1 MFKNTKQKVIA
12 GVAGLAVVAALGA
25 GFAYANGAFTPATTP
40 EAPATVAKANV
51 QRNMKQLTAANVTK
65 AAANLTFAGTDV
77 SATNPVS
84 VSIADGHVMVTETSS
99 DTAANNVWY
108 APRRAAALAARL
120 AETKVTDSADENK
133 DTDIKDVTYVVTD
146 TEGNVK
152 IAVTEEPTADAV
164 ATAGKQTP
172 LDETNPDEVKSTVTV
187 EVTEDEAKHMDE
199 VQPTADTKTDAE
211 KTSDTKADSE
221 KTSDA
226 TSDKKEDTN
235 ATSTDTPTE
244 APKTDKVLNESTG
257 FTMSEDTHDGLAD
270 DEKANVATSGG
281 KEVTDPTGTAITP
294 AAPAPKQEAATEA
307 EAPAPEKAETVA
319 QNAPEPSYSAPAA
332 PSNSSSYTAP
342 AAPSNS
348 SSYTAPS
355 QPAQREKHYVVDV
368 YAWDEQVQ
376 TGSHYLTSDGHIFY
390 DDNSLNA
397 YMKQQIK
404 AGHTRISYSVEP
416 DYTTVHH
423 PEQGH
428 WE

>member
-1 MFKNTKQKVIA
+1 MLKNTKQRVIA
-12 GVAGLAVVAALGA
+12 GVAGLAVVAALGT
-25 GFAYANGAFTPATTP
+25 GFAYANGAFTPTATP
-40 EAPATVAKANV
+40 EAPAAVAKANV

-77 SATNPVS
+77 SVTNPVS

-120 AETKVTDSADENK
+120 AETKVADSADENK
-133 DTDIKDVTYVVTD
+133 DTNIKDVTYVVTD

-172 LDETNPDEVKSTVTV
+172 LDETNPDEVKSTVVV

-199 VQPTADTKTDAE
+199 VQPTADTKTEAA
-211 KTSDTKADSE
+211 TSDTKADSE

-226 TSDKKEDTN
+226 TSDKKED
-235 ATSTDTPTE
+235 ADTTADTTPAE

-257 FTMSEDTHDGLAD
+257 FTMSEDTHDGLAE

-281 KEVTDPTGTAITP
+281 KEVTDPAGTAITP
-294 AAPAPKQEAATEA
+294 AAPAPKQEDATEA

-332 PSNSSSYTAP
+332 PSS
-342 AAPSNS
+342 S

-355 QPAQREKHYVVDV
+355 QPAQREKQRVWVVDKP
-368 YAWDEQVQ
+368 AWDETVE
-376 TGSHYLTSDGHIFY
+376 TGEHIRISDGTIFY
-390 DDNSLNA
+390 NAADASA

-404 AGHTRISYSVEP
+404 AGITRISYSVEP

-423 PEQGH
+423 PEEGH
-428 WE
+428 WEWQ

>member
-1 MFKNTKQKVIA
+1 MFKNTKKKVIA
-12 GVAGLAVVAALGA
+12 GGATLAVVAALGA
-25 GFAYANGAFTPATTP
+25 GFVYANGTFTPAATP
-40 EAPATVAKANV
+40 EAPAAVAKANV

-77 SATNPVS
+77 SVTNPVS

-133 DTDIKDVTYVVTD
+133 ETDIKDVTYVVTD

-172 LDETNPDEVKSTVTV
+172 LDETNPDEVKSTVVV

-199 VQPTADTKTDAE
+199 VQPTADTKTEAA
-211 KTSDTKADSE
+211 TSDTKADSE

-226 TSDKKEDTN
+226 TSDKKED
-235 ATSTDTPTE
+235 ADTTADTTPAE

-257 FTMSEDTHDGLAD
+257 FTMSEDTHDGLAE

-281 KEVTDPTGTAITP
+281 KEVTDPAGTAITP
-294 AAPAPKQEAATEA
+294 AAPAPKQEDATEA

-332 PSNSSSYTAP
+332 PSS
-342 AAPSNS
+342 S

-355 QPAQREKHYVVDV
+355 QPAQREKQKVWVVDRP
-368 YAWDEQVQ
+368 AWDEQVVS
-376 TGSHYLTSDGHIFY
+376 GGYIRISDGTIFY
-390 DDNSLNA
+390 NTADAVA

-404 AGHTRISYSVEP
+404 AGNTRISYSAE
-416 DYTTVHH
+416 DEYTTVHH
-423 PEQGH
+423 PEEGH
-428 WE
+428 WEWQ

>member
-12 GVAGLAVVAALGA
+12 GGATLAVVAALGA
-25 GFAYANGAFTPATTP
+25 GFAYANGAFTPAATP
-40 EAPATVAKANV
+40 EVPATVAKANV

-77 SATNPVS
+77 SATNSVS
-84 VSIADGHVMVTETSS
+84 VSIADGHVMVTEISS
-99 DTAANNVWY
+99 DIAANNVWY

-152 IAVTEEPTADAV
+152 IAVTEDTDAKAV

-199 VQPTADTKTDAE
+199 VQPTADTKTE
-211 KTSDTKADSE
+211 TGTSDTKSDAE

-226 TSDKKEDTN
+226 TSDKKEDAN
-235 ATSTDTPTE
+235 ATSTDTPAE

-257 FTMSEDTHDGLAD
+257 FTMSEDTHDGLAE

-281 KEVTDPTGTAITP
+281 KEVTDPAGTAITP
-294 AAPAPKQEAATEA
+294 AAPAPKQEAATVA
-307 EAPAPEKAETVA
+307 EAPAPEKAESQT
-319 QNAPEPSYSAPAA
+319 QTSAPAASNNSYSSGSSSNSSAPAA
-332 PSNSSSYTAP
+332 PAP
-342 AAPSNS
+342 QR
-348 SSYTAPS
+348 
-355 QPAQREKHYVVDV
+355 QPQWVIDE
-368 YAWDEQVQ
+368 YAWDEQVPN
-376 TGSHYLTSDGHIFY
+376 GYHYLFADGHIEY
-390 DDNSLNA
+390 TSEGATA
-397 YMKQQIK
+397 YVKAQHK
-404 AGHTRISYSVEP
+404 AGVRTGLNYQIID
-416 DYTTVHH
+416 DYKTIHH
-423 PEQGH
+423 PERGH

>member
-25 GFAYANGAFTPATTP
+25 GFAYANGAFTPTATP

-152 IAVTEEPTADAV
+152 IAVTEDTDAKAV
-164 ATAGKQTP
+164 ETAGKQTP
-172 LDETNPDEVKSTVTV
+172 LDETNPDEVKSTVVV

-199 VQPTADTKTDAE
+199 VQPTADTKTEAA
-211 KTSDTKADSE
+211 TSDTKADSE

-226 TSDKKEDTN
+226 TSDKKEDANT
-235 ATSTDTPTE
+235 TSTD

-257 FTMSEDTHDGLAD
+257 FTMSEDTHDGLSD

-281 KEVTDPTGTAITP
+281 KEVTDPAGTAITP

-319 QNAPEPSYSAPAA
+319 QNAPEPSYSAPA
-332 PSNSSSYTAP
+332 S
-342 AAPSNS
+342 PSNS

-355 QPAQREKHYVVDV
+355 QPAQREKQRVWVVDKP
-368 YAWDEQVQ
+368 AWDETIE
-376 TGSHYLTSDGHIFY
+376 TGEHIRISDGTIFY
-390 DDNSLNA
+390 NA
-397 YMKQQIK
+397 ADATAYVKQQIK
-404 AGHTRISYSVEP
+404 AGITRISYSVEP

-423 PEQGH
+423 PEEGH
-428 WE
+428 WEWQ

>member
-12 GVAGLAVVAALGA
+12 GGATLAVVAALGT
-25 GFAYANGAFTPATTP
+25 GFAYANGAFTPAATP
-40 EAPATVAKANV
+40 EVPATVAKANV

-133 DTDIKDVTYVVTD
+133 ETDIKDVTYVVTD

-211 KTSDTKADSE
+211 KTSDV
-221 KTSDA
+221 
-226 TSDKKEDTN
+226 TSDKKEDAN
-235 ATSTDTPTE
+235 ATSTDAPAE

-257 FTMSEDTHDGLAD
+257 FTMSEDTHDGLAE
-270 DEKANVATSGG
+270 DEKPNVATSGG
-281 KEVTDPTGTAITP
+281 KEVTDPAGTAITP

-332 PSNSSSYTAP
+332 PSNS
-342 AAPSNS
+342 N
-348 SSYTAPS
+348 SYTAPS
-355 QPAQREKHYVVDV
+355 QPAQREKQKVWVVDRP
-368 YAWDEQVQ
+368 AWDEQVPD
-376 TGSHYLTSDGHIFY
+376 GSYYQFTDGHIEY
-390 DDNSLNA
+390 TDAGMNA
-397 YMKQQIK
+397 YYKAQIK
-404 AGHTRISYSVEP
+404 AGVRKLSYSVVET
-416 DYTTVHH
+416 YKTIHH

>member
-1 MFKNTKQKVIA
+1 MFKNAKQKVIA

-25 GFAYANGAFTPATTP
+25 GFAYANGAFTPAATP

-120 AETKVTDSADENK
+120 AETKVIDSADENK

-211 KTSDTKADSE
+211 TSDTKADSE

-226 TSDKKEDTN
+226 TSDKKEDAN
-235 ATSTDTPTE
+235 ATSTDTPAE

-307 EAPAPEKAETVA
+307 EAPAPEKADTVA

-342 AAPSNS
+342 
-348 SSYTAPS
+348 S
-355 QPAQREKHYVVDV
+355 QPAQREKQRVWVVDKP
-368 YAWDEQVQ
+368 AWDETIE
-376 TGSHYLTSDGHIFY
+376 TGEHIRMSDGTIFY
-390 DDNSLNA
+390 NAADASA
-397 YMKQQIK
+397 YMKAKLKQGI
-404 AGHTRISYSVEP
+404 TNISYSVEP
-416 DYTTVHH
+416 EYTTIHH

>member
-1 MFKNTKQKVIA
+1 MFKNTKQRVIA
-12 GVAGLAVVAALGA
+12 GGATLAVVAALGT
-25 GFAYANGAFTPATTP
+25 GFAYANGAFAPASTP

-51 QRNMKQLTAANVTK
+51 QRQMKQLTAANVTK

-77 SATNPVS
+77 SVTNPVS

-120 AETKVTDSADENK
+120 AETKVTDSTDENK
-133 DTDIKDVTYVVTD
+133 EADIKDVTYVVTD

-172 LDETNPDEVKSTVTV
+172 LDETNPDEVKSTVVV

-199 VQPTADTKTDAE
+199 VQPTAGTKTETA
-211 KTSDTKADSE
+211 TSDTKSDSE
-221 KTSDA
+221 KTNDA
-226 TSDKKEDTN
+226 TSDKKEDAN
-235 ATSTDTPTE
+235 ATSTDTPAE

-257 FTMSEDTHDGLAD
+257 FTMSEDTHDGLAN

-281 KEVTDPTGTAITP
+281 KEVTDPAGTAITP

-342 AAPSNS
+342 
-348 SSYTAPS
+348 S

-376 TGSHYLTSDGHIFY
+376 TGEHIRMSDGTIFY
-390 DDNSLNA
+390 NAADASA
-397 YMKQQIK
+397 YMKAKLKQGI
-404 AGHTRISYSVEP
+404 TNISYSVEP
-416 DYTTVHH
+416 EYTTIHH

>member
-12 GVAGLAVVAALGA
+12 GGATLAVVAALGA

-40 EAPATVAKANV
+40 EVPATVAKANV

-133 DTDIKDVTYVVTD
+133 EADIKDVTYVVTD

-172 LDETNPDEVKSTVTV
+172 LDETNPDEVKSTVVV
-187 EVTEDEAKHMDE
+187 EVTENEAKHMDE
-199 VQPTADTKTDAE
+199 VQPTADTKTDTE
-211 KTSDTKADSE
+211 KTSDV
-221 KTSDA
+221 
-226 TSDKKEDTN
+226 TSDKKEDAN
-235 ATSTDTPTE
+235 ATSNDTPAE

-281 KEVTDPTGTAITP
+281 KEVTDPAGTAITP

-307 EAPAPEKAETVA
+307 EAPAPEKADTVA
-319 QNAPEPSYSAPAA
+319 QNAPEPSYSAPAS
-332 PSNSSSYTAP
+332 PSNS
-342 AAPSNS
+342 N
-348 SSYTAPS
+348 SYTAPS
-355 QPAQREKHYVVDV
+355 QPAQREKQKVWVVDV
-368 YAWDEQVQ
+368 YAWDEQVPN
-376 TGSHYLTSDGHIFY
+376 GYHYLFSDGHI
-390 DDNSLNA
+390 A
-397 YMKQQIK
+397 YTDEESVAYSKAQFK
-404 AGHTRISYSVEP
+404 AGVRNLSYSVVD
-416 DYTTVHH
+416 DYITVHH

>member
-12 GVAGLAVVAALGA
+12 GGATLAVVAALGA

-51 QRNMKQLTAANVTK
+51 QRSMKQLTAANVTK

-133 DTDIKDVTYVVTD
+133 ETDIKDVTYVVTD

-164 ATAGKQTP
+164 ATADKQTP
-172 LDETNPDEVKSTVTV
+172 LDETNPDEVKSTVVV

-199 VQPTADTKTDAE
+199 VQPTAGTKTEASSSDA
-211 KTSDTKADSE
+211 KTDSE

-226 TSDKKEDTN
+226 TSDKKEDAN
-235 ATSTDTPTE
+235 ATSTDTPAE

-257 FTMSEDTHDGLAD
+257 FTMSEDTHDGLAE

-281 KEVTDPTGTAITP
+281 KEVTDPAGTAITP

-332 PSNSSSYTAP
+332 PSSNNSSSSYSAP
-342 AAPSNS
+342 A
-348 SSYTAPS
+348 
-355 QPAQREKHYVVDV
+355 QPTQREKQRVWVVDRP
-368 YAWDEQVQ
+368 AWDEQVPN
-376 TGSHYLTSDGHIFY
+376 GYHYVTSDGHVFY
-390 DDNSLNA
+390 DADSLDA
-397 YMKQQIK
+397 YAKQQIR
-404 AGHTRISYSVEP
+404 AGITKLSYSVVD
-416 DYTTVHH
+416 DYTTIHH
-423 PEQGH
+423 PEEGH
-428 WE
+428 WEWQ

>member
-1 MFKNTKQKVIA
+1 MLKTTKQKVIV
-12 GVAGLAVVAALGA
+12 GVAGLAVVATLGA
-25 GFAYANGAFTPATTP
+25 GFAYANGAFTPAATP

-146 TEGNVK
+146 TDGNVK
-152 IAVTEEPTADAV
+152 IAVTEKPSADAV

-199 VQPTADTKTDAE
+199 VQPTADTKTE
-211 KTSDTKADSE
+211 TETSDTKADSE

-226 TSDKKEDTN
+226 TSDKKEDA
-235 ATSTDTPTE
+235 ATAETPAE

-281 KEVTDPTGTAITP
+281 KEVTDPAGTAITP
-294 AAPAPKQEAATEA
+294 AAPAPKQETATEA

-342 AAPSNS
+342 
-348 SSYTAPS
+348 S
-355 QPAQREKHYVVDV
+355 QPAQREKQKVWVVDRQ
-368 YAWDEQVQ
+368 AWDEQVN
-376 TGSHYLTSDGHIFY
+376 TGSHYHTSDGHDFY
-390 DDNSLNA
+390 DDDSLSA
-397 YMKQQIK
+397 YMKQQLK
-404 AGHTRISYSVEP
+404 AGNTRISYSVVP
-416 DYTTVHH
+416 DYTTIHH
-423 PEQGH
+423 PEKGH
-428 WE
+428 WEWQ

>member
-1 MFKNTKQKVIA
+1 MFKNTKQRVIA
-12 GVAGLAVVAALGA
+12 GVAGLAVVAALGT
-25 GFAYANGAFTPATTP
+25 GFAYANGAFAPASTP

-133 DTDIKDVTYVVTD
+133 EADIKDVTYVVTD

-199 VQPTADTKTDAE
+199 VQPTADTKTDAS
-211 KTSDTKADSE
+211 TSDTKTDSE
-221 KTSDA
+221 KTTDA
-226 TSDKKEDTN
+226 TSDKKEDAN
-235 ATSTDTPTE
+235 ATSTDTPAE

-281 KEVTDPTGTAITP
+281 KEVTDPAGTAITP

-342 AAPSNS
+342 
-348 SSYTAPS
+348 S
-355 QPAQREKHYVVDV
+355 QPAQREKQRVWVVDQP
-368 YAWDEQVQ
+368 AWDEQVLS
-376 TGSHYLTSDGHIFY
+376 GGHFITSDGHAFY
-390 DDNSLNA
+390 DNDSMTD
-397 YMKQQIK
+397 YVTQQIK
-404 AGHTRISYSVEP
+404 AGNTRISYSVVD
-416 DYTTVHH
+416 DYTTIHH

-428 WE
+428 WEWQ

>member
-12 GVAGLAVVAALGA
+12 GGATLAVVAALGA
-25 GFAYANGAFTPATTP
+25 GFAYANGAFAPKATP
-40 EAPATVAKANV
+40 EAPTAVAKANV

-133 DTDIKDVTYVVTD
+133 ETDIKDVTYVVAD

-152 IAVTEEPTADAV
+152 IAVTEEPTAEAV

-172 LDETNPDEVKSTVTV
+172 LDETNPDEVKSTVIV

-199 VQPTADTKTDAE
+199 AQPTADTKTETETSDTKADAE
-211 KTSDTKADSE
+211 KTSDT
-221 KTSDA
+221 
-226 TSDKKEDTN
+226 TSDKKEDA
-235 ATSTDTPTE
+235 ATAETPAE

-281 KEVTDPTGTAITP
+281 KEVTDPAGTAITP

-332 PSNSSSYTAP
+332 PSSSS
-342 AAPSNS
+342 N
-348 SSYTAPS
+348 YTAPS
-355 QPAQREKHYVVDV
+355 QPAQREKQRVWVVDKP
-368 YAWDEQVQ
+368 AWDEEVPN
-376 TGSHYLTSDGHIFY
+376 GYHYHFFY
-390 DDNSLNA
+390 DGYDA
-397 YMKQQIK
+397 YTDADLKAHSMELIK
-404 AGHTRISYSVEP
+404 AGVRKTGYTVID

-428 WE
+428 WEWQ

>member
-1 MFKNTKQKVIA
+1 MLKNTKQRVIA
-12 GVAGLAVVAALGA
+12 GGATLAVVAALGT
-25 GFAYANGAFTPATTP
+25 GFAYANGAFTPAATP

-133 DTDIKDVTYVVTD
+133 EADIKDVTYVVTD

-172 LDETNPDEVKSTVTV
+172 LDETNPDEVKSTVVV

-199 VQPTADTKTDAE
+199 VQPTADTKTE
-211 KTSDTKADSE
+211 TGTSDTKADSE

-226 TSDKKEDTN
+226 TSDKKED
-235 ATSTDTPTE
+235 ADTTAEAPAE

-281 KEVTDPTGTAITP
+281 KEVTDPAGTAITP

-319 QNAPEPSYSAPAA
+319 QNAPEPSYSAPAS
-332 PSNSSSYTAP
+332 PSNS
-342 AAPSNS
+342 N
-348 SSYTAPS
+348 SYTAPS
-355 QPAQREKHYVVDV
+355 QPAQREKQKVWVVDRP
-368 YAWDEQVQ
+368 AWDEQVV
-376 TGSHYLTSDGHIFY
+376 SDSYIRMSDGTIFHSTA
-390 DDNSLNA
+390 DAIA
-397 YMKQQIK
+397 YMKAKFKQGVK
-404 AGHTRISYSVEP
+404 NLSYSAE
-416 DYTTVHH
+416 DEYTTVHH
-423 PEQGH
+423 PEEGH
-428 WE
+428 WEWQ

>member
-1 MFKNTKQKVIA
+1 MLKNTKQRVIA
-12 GVAGLAVVAALGA
+12 GGATLAVVAALGA
-25 GFAYANGAFTPATTP
+25 GFAYANGAFTPAATP

-120 AETKVTDSADENK
+120 AETKVIDSADENK

-172 LDETNPDEVKSTVTV
+172 LDETNPDEVKSTITV

-199 VQPTADTKTDAE
+199 VQPTADTKTETA
-211 KTSDTKADSE
+211 TSDTKADSE
-221 KTSDA
+221 KTSDT
-226 TSDKKEDTN
+226 TSDKKED
-235 ATSTDTPTE
+235 ATSTDTPAE

-257 FTMSEDTHDGLAD
+257 FTMSEDTHDGLAE

-281 KEVTDPTGTAITP
+281 KEVTDPAGTAITP

-307 EAPAPEKAETVA
+307 TAPAPEKAEAVA

-332 PSNSSSYTAP
+332 PSNSNSYA
-342 AAPSNS
+342 
-348 SSYTAPS
+348 APS
-355 QPAQREKHYVVDV
+355 QPAQREKQRVWVVDRP
-368 YAWDEQVQ
+368 AWDEQVPN
-376 TGSHYLTSDGHIFY
+376 GYHYVTSDGHVFY
-390 DDNSLNA
+390 DADSLNA
-397 YMKQQIK
+397 YAKQQIK
-404 AGHTRISYSVEP
+404 AGNTKLSYSVID
-416 DYTTVHH
+416 DYITVHH
-423 PEQGH
+423 PEEGH

>member
-12 GVAGLAVVAALGA
+12 GVAGLAVVAALGT
-25 GFAYANGAFTPATTP
+25 GFAYAHGVFTPASTP

-77 SATNPVS
+77 SVTNPVS

-199 VQPTADTKTDAE
+199 AQPTADTKTEAE
-211 KTSDTKADSE
+211 TSDTKADSE

-226 TSDKKEDTN
+226 TSDKKEDANTT
-235 ATSTDTPTE
+235 ATDAPAE

-319 QNAPEPSYSAPAA
+319 QNAPEPSYPAPAA
-332 PSNSSSYTAP
+332 PSSSSNYT
-342 AAPSNS
+342 
-348 SSYTAPS
+348 TPS
-355 QPAQREKHYVVDV
+355 QPAQREKQRVWVVDRE
-368 YAWDEQVQ
+368 AWDEQVPN
-376 TGSHYLTSDGHIFY
+376 GYHYLMSDGTVFY
-390 DDNSLNA
+390 NSSDAIA
-397 YMKQQIK
+397 YAKQQIK
-404 AGHTRISYSVEP
+404 AGNTHLSYSVVD

-423 PEQGH
+423 PEEGH
-428 WE
+428 WEWQ

>member
-1 MFKNTKQKVIA
+1 MLKTTKQKVIA
-12 GVAGLAVVAALGA
+12 GVAGLAVVAALGT
-25 GFAYANGAFTPATTP
+25 GFAYANGVFTPASTP
-40 EAPATVAKANV
+40 EAPAAVAKANV

-84 VSIADGHVMVTETSS
+84 VSIADGHVMVTETSA

-133 DTDIKDVTYVVTD
+133 EADIKDVTYVVTD

-152 IAVTEEPTADAV
+152 IAVTEEPTAEAV

-172 LDETNPDEVKSTVTV
+172 LDETNPDEVKSTVVV

-199 VQPTADTKTDAE
+199 VQPTADTKTETA
-211 KTSDTKADSE
+211 TSDTKADSE
-221 KTSDA
+221 KTNDA
-226 TSDKKEDTN
+226 TSDKKEDAN
-235 ATSTDTPTE
+235 ATSTDAPAE

-281 KEVTDPTGTAITP
+281 KEVTDPAGTTITP

-307 EAPAPEKAETVA
+307 EAPAPEKADTVA

-332 PSNSSSYTAP
+332 PSNSSSYT
-342 AAPSNS
+342 
-348 SSYTAPS
+348 TPS
-355 QPAQREKHYVVDV
+355 QPAQREKQRVWVVDKP
-368 YAWDEQVQ
+368 AWDETIE
-376 TGSHYLTSDGHIFY
+376 TGEHIRISDGTIFY
-390 DDNSLNA
+390 NA
-397 YMKQQIK
+397 ADATAYVKQQIK
-404 AGHTRISYSVEP
+404 AGITRISYSVEP

-423 PEQGH
+423 PEEGH
-428 WE
+428 WEWQ

>member
-1 MFKNTKQKVIA
+1 MFKNAKQKVIA
-12 GVAGLAVVAALGA
+12 GVAGLAVVAALGT
-25 GFAYANGAFTPATTP
+25 GFAYANGAFAPAYAP

-77 SATNPVS
+77 SVTNPVS

-172 LDETNPDEVKSTVTV
+172 LDETNPDEVESTITV

-199 VQPTADTKTDAE
+199 VQPTADTKTETA
-211 KTSDTKADSE
+211 TSDTKADSE
-221 KTSDA
+221 KTSDT
-226 TSDKKEDTN
+226 TSDKKED
-235 ATSTDTPTE
+235 ATSTDTPAE

-319 QNAPEPSYSAPAA
+319 QNAPEPSYSTPAA
-332 PSNSSSYTAP
+332 PSNSNSYAT
-342 AAPSNS
+342 
-348 SSYTAPS
+348 PS

-368 YAWDEQVQ
+368 YAWDETVQ
-376 TGSHYLTSDGHIFY
+376 TGEHIRMSDGTIFY
-390 DDNSLNA
+390 NKADAIA
-397 YMKQQIK
+397 YAKAKIKQ
-404 AGHTRISYSVEP
+404 GVTNLSYSVEP
-416 DYTTVHH
+416 EYTTIHH
-423 PEQGH
+423 PEEGH

>member
-1 MFKNTKQKVIA
+1 MFKNAKQKVIA
-12 GVAGLAVVAALGA
+12 GVAGLAVVAALGT
-25 GFAYANGAFTPATTP
+25 GFAYANGAFTPAYAP

-77 SATNPVS
+77 SVTNPVS

-172 LDETNPDEVKSTVTV
+172 LDETNPDEVESTITV

-199 VQPTADTKTDAE
+199 VQPTADTKTETA
-211 KTSDTKADSE
+211 TSDTKADSE
-221 KTSDA
+221 KTSDT
-226 TSDKKEDTN
+226 TSDKKED
-235 ATSTDTPTE
+235 ATSTDTPAE

-332 PSNSSSYTAP
+332 PSSNNSSSSYSAP
-342 AAPSNS
+342 A
-348 SSYTAPS
+348 
-355 QPAQREKHYVVDV
+355 QPTQREKQRVWVVDKP
-368 YAWDEQVQ
+368 AWDETIE
-376 TGSHYLTSDGHIFY
+376 TGEHIRISDGTIFY
-390 DDNSLNA
+390 NA
-397 YMKQQIK
+397 ADATAYVKQQIK
-404 AGHTRISYSVEP
+404 AGITRISYSVEP

-423 PEQGH
+423 PEEGH
-428 WE
+428 WEWQ

>member
-1 MFKNTKQKVIA
+1 MFKNTKQRVIA

-25 GFAYANGAFTPATTP
+25 GFAYANGAFTPAATP

-77 SATNPVS
+77 SVSNPVS

-120 AETKVTDSADENK
+120 AETKVTDSANENK
-133 DTDIKDVTYVVTD
+133 EADIKDVTYVVTD

-199 VQPTADTKTDAE
+199 VQPTADTKTDAP
-211 KTSDTKADSE
+211 TSDTKTDSE
-221 KTSDA
+221 KTTDA
-226 TSDKKEDTN
+226 TSDKKEDAN
-235 ATSTDTPTE
+235 ATSTDTPAE

-281 KEVTDPTGTAITP
+281 KEVTDPAGTAITP

-307 EAPAPEKAETVA
+307 EAPAPEKSETVA

-342 AAPSNS
+342 
-348 SSYTAPS
+348 S
-355 QPAQREKHYVVDV
+355 QPAQPTERKKHYVVDV
-368 YAWDEQVQ
+368 YAWDEQVPN
-376 TGSHYLTSDGHIFY
+376 GYHFVTSDGHIFY
-390 DDNSLNA
+390 DKDSMTA
-397 YMKQQIK
+397 YVKQQIK
-404 AGHTRISYSVEP
+404 AGNTKLSYTVVD
-416 DYTTVHH
+416 DYITVHH
-423 PEQGH
+423 PEEGH

>member
-1 MFKNTKQKVIA
+1 MFKNTKQKVIV
-12 GVAGLAVVAALGA
+12 GVAGLAVVAALGT
-25 GFAYANGAFTPATTP
+25 GFAYANGAFAPTATP
-40 EAPATVAKANV
+40 EVPATVAKANV

-77 SATNPVS
+77 SVTNPVS

-133 DTDIKDVTYVVTD
+133 EADIKDVTYVVAD

-164 ATAGKQTP
+164 ATADKQTP
-172 LDETNPDEVKSTVTV
+172 LDETNPDEVKSTVVV

-199 VQPTADTKTDAE
+199 VQPTAGTKTEAA
-211 KTSDTKADSE
+211 TSDTKADSE

-226 TSDKKEDTN
+226 TSDKKEDA
-235 ATSTDTPTE
+235 ATAETPAE

-281 KEVTDPTGTAITP
+281 KEVTDPAGTAITP

-332 PSNSSSYTAP
+332 PSNSSSYSAP
-342 AAPSNS
+342 A
-348 SSYTAPS
+348 
-355 QPAQREKHYVVDV
+355 QPAQREKQRVWVVDKP
-368 YAWDEQVQ
+368 AWDETIE
-376 TGSHYLTSDGHIFY
+376 TGSHYRMSDGTIFY
-390 DDNSLNA
+390 NASDVTA
-397 YMKQQIK
+397 YMKSKLKQGITK
-404 AGHTRISYSVEP
+404 ISYSVEP
-416 DYTTVHH
+416 EYTTVHH
-423 PEQGH
+423 PEEGH
-428 WE
+428 WEWQ

>member
-25 GFAYANGAFTPATTP
+25 GFAYANGAFTPAATP
-40 EAPATVAKANV
+40 ETPATVAKANV

-77 SATNPVS
+77 SVSNPVS

-172 LDETNPDEVKSTVTV
+172 LDETNPDEVKSTVVV

-199 VQPTADTKTDAE
+199 VQPTADTKTE
-211 KTSDTKADSE
+211 TGTSDAKTDSE
-221 KTSDA
+221 KTYDA
-226 TSDKKEDTN
+226 TSDKKEDAN
-235 ATSTDTPTE
+235 ATSTDTPAE

-281 KEVTDPTGTAITP
+281 KEVTDPAGTAITP

-342 AAPSNS
+342 
-348 SSYTAPS
+348 S
-355 QPAQREKHYVVDV
+355 QPAQREKQRVWVVDRP
-368 YAWDEQVQ
+368 AWDEQVV
-376 TGSHYLTSDGHIFY
+376 SDSYIRMSDGTIFHSTA
-390 DDNSLNA
+390 DAIA
-397 YMKQQIK
+397 YMKAKFKQ
-404 AGHTRISYSVEP
+404 GVTNLSYSAE
-416 DYTTVHH
+416 DEYTTIHH
-423 PEQGH
+423 PEEGH
-428 WE
+428 WEWR

>member
-1 MFKNTKQKVIA
+1 MLKNTKQRVIA

-25 GFAYANGAFTPATTP
+25 GFAYANGAFTPAYAP

-77 SATNPVS
+77 SVTNPVS

-172 LDETNPDEVKSTVTV
+172 LDETNPDEVESTITV

-199 VQPTADTKTDAE
+199 VQPTADTKTETA
-211 KTSDTKADSE
+211 TSDTKADSE
-221 KTSDA
+221 KTSDT
-226 TSDKKEDTN
+226 TSDKKED
-235 ATSTDTPTE
+235 ATSTDAPAE

-281 KEVTDPTGTAITP
+281 KEVTDPAGTAITP

-332 PSNSSSYTAP
+332 PSNSNSYAT
-342 AAPSNS
+342 
-348 SSYTAPS
+348 PS
-355 QPAQREKHYVVDV
+355 QPAQREKQRVWVVDKP
-368 YAWDEQVQ
+368 AWDEQVPN
-376 TGSHYLTSDGHIFY
+376 GYHYVTSDGHVFY
-390 DDNSLNA
+390 DADSLSA
-397 YMKQQIK
+397 YAKQQIR
-404 AGHTRISYSVEP
+404 AGITKLSYSVVD
-416 DYTTVHH
+416 DYTTIHH
-423 PEQGH
+423 PEEGH
-428 WE
+428 WEWQ

>member
-1 MFKNTKQKVIA
+1 MLKTTKQKVIA
-12 GVAGLAVVAALGA
+12 GVAGLAVVAALGT
-25 GFAYANGAFTPATTP
+25 GFAYANGVFTPASTP
-40 EAPATVAKANV
+40 EAPAAVAKANV

-84 VSIADGHVMVTETSS
+84 VSIADGHVMVTETSA

-133 DTDIKDVTYVVTD
+133 EADIKDVTYVVTD

-152 IAVTEEPTADAV
+152 IAVTEEPTAEAV

-172 LDETNPDEVKSTVTV
+172 LDETNPDEVKSTVVV

-199 VQPTADTKTDAE
+199 VQPTADTKTEAE
-211 KTSDTKADSE
+211 TSDTKADSE
-221 KTSDA
+221 KTNDA
-226 TSDKKEDTN
+226 TSDKKED
-235 ATSTDTPTE
+235 ATSTDTPAE

-281 KEVTDPTGTAITP
+281 KEVTDPAGTAITP
-294 AAPAPKQEAATEA
+294 AAPAPKQEATTEA

-332 PSNSSSYTAP
+332 PSNSSSYAT
-342 AAPSNS
+342 
-348 SSYTAPS
+348 PS

-376 TGSHYLTSDGHIFY
+376 TGEHIRMSDGTIFY
-390 DDNSLNA
+390 NAADASA
-397 YMKQQIK
+397 YMKAKLKQGI
-404 AGHTRISYSVEP
+404 TNISYSVEP
-416 DYTTVHH
+416 EYTTIHH

>member
-1 MFKNTKQKVIA
+1 MLKTTKQKVIA
-12 GVAGLAVVAALGA
+12 GVAGLAVVAALGT
-25 GFAYANGAFTPATTP
+25 GFAYANGVFTPASTP
-40 EAPATVAKANV
+40 EAPAAVAKANV

-120 AETKVTDSADENK
+120 AETRVTDSVDENK
-133 DTDIKDVTYVVTD
+133 EADIKDVTYVVTD

-199 VQPTADTKTDAE
+199 VQPTADTKTEAE
-211 KTSDTKADSE
+211 TSDTKADSE

-226 TSDKKEDTN
+226 TSDKKADAN
-235 ATSTDTPTE
+235 ATSTPAE

-281 KEVTDPTGTAITP
+281 KEVTDPAGTAITP

-342 AAPSNS
+342 
-348 SSYTAPS
+348 S
-355 QPAQREKHYVVDV
+355 QPAQREKQRVWVVDKP
-368 YAWDEQVQ
+368 AWDEEVPN
-376 TGSHYLTSDGHIFY
+376 GYHYLMSDGTVFY
-390 DDNSLNA
+390 NA
-397 YMKQQIK
+397 ADVTAYAKQQIK
-404 AGHTRISYSVEP
+404 AGNTHLSYSVVD

-423 PEQGH
+423 PEEGH
-428 WE
+428 WEWQ

>member
-12 GVAGLAVVAALGA
+12 GGATLAVVAALGA

-40 EAPATVAKANV
+40 EVPATVAKANV

-133 DTDIKDVTYVVTD
+133 EADIKDVTYVVTD

-199 VQPTADTKTDAE
+199 VQPTADTKTE
-211 KTSDTKADSE
+211 TGTSDAKTDSE

-226 TSDKKEDTN
+226 TSDKKEDAN
-235 ATSTDTPTE
+235 ATSTDTPAE

-281 KEVTDPTGTAITP
+281 KEVTDPAGTAITP

-332 PSNSSSYTAP
+332 PSSNNSSSYYSAP
-342 AAPSNS
+342 A
-348 SSYTAPS
+348 
-355 QPAQREKHYVVDV
+355 QPTQREKQRVWVVDHP
-368 YAWDEQVQ
+368 AWDETVE
-376 TGSHYLTSDGHIFY
+376 TGDHIRMSDGTIFY
-390 DDNSLNA
+390 NTADAIA
-397 YMKQQIK
+397 YAKQQIK
-404 AGHTRISYSVEP
+404 AGNTHLSYSVEP
-416 DYTTVHH
+416 DYTTIHH
-423 PEQGH
+423 PEEGH
-428 WE
+428 WEWQ

>member
-1 MFKNTKQKVIA
+1 MFKNTKQRVIA
-12 GVAGLAVVAALGA
+12 GGATLAVVAALGA
-25 GFAYANGAFTPATTP
+25 GFAYANGAFTPAPTP
-40 EAPATVAKANV
+40 EAPAAVAKANV

-77 SATNPVS
+77 SVTNPVS
-84 VSIADGHVMVTETSS
+84 VSIADGHVMVTETST

-152 IAVTEEPTADAV
+152 IAVSEEPTAEAV

-199 VQPTADTKTDAE
+199 VQPTADTKTE
-211 KTSDTKADSE
+211 TGTSDTKSDSE

-226 TSDKKEDTN
+226 TSDKKEDAN
-235 ATSTDTPTE
+235 ATSTDAPAE

-257 FTMSEDTHDGLAD
+257 FIMSEDTHDGLAE

-281 KEVTDPTGTAITP
+281 KEVTDPAGTAITP

-307 EAPAPEKAETVA
+307 TAPAPEKAEAVA
-319 QNAPEPSYSAPAA
+319 QNAPEPNYSAPAA
-332 PSNSSSYTAP
+332 PSNS
-342 AAPSNS
+342 N
-348 SSYTAPS
+348 SYTAPS
-355 QPAQREKHYVVDV
+355 QPAQREKQRVWVVDRP
-368 YAWDEQVQ
+368 AWDEQVPN
-376 TGSHYLTSDGHIFY
+376 GYHYVTSDGHVFY
-390 DDNSLNA
+390 DADSLNA
-397 YMKQQIK
+397 YAKQQIK
-404 AGHTRISYSVEP
+404 AGNTKLSYSVID
-416 DYTTVHH
+416 DYITVHH
-423 PEQGH
+423 PEEGH

>member
-1 MFKNTKQKVIA
+1 MFKNTKQRVIA
-12 GVAGLAVVAALGA
+12 GVAGLAVVAALGT
-25 GFAYANGAFTPATTP
+25 GFAYANGAFAPASTP
-40 EAPATVAKANV
+40 EVPAAVAKANV

-77 SATNPVS
+77 SVTNPVS

-172 LDETNPDEVKSTVTV
+172 LDETNPDEVKSTVVV
-187 EVTEDEAKHMDE
+187 EVTEDEAEHMDE
-199 VQPTADTKTDAE
+199 VQPTADTKTDTE
-211 KTSDTKADSE
+211 KTSDV
-221 KTSDA
+221 
-226 TSDKKEDTN
+226 TSDKKEDAN

-281 KEVTDPTGTAITP
+281 KEVTDPAGTAITP

-332 PSNSSSYTAP
+332 PSNSSSYATPSQP
-342 AAPSNS
+342 A
-348 SSYTAPS
+348 

-376 TGSHYLTSDGHIFY
+376 TGSHYLTSDGRVFY
-390 DDNSLNA
+390 DDDSLEDYA
-397 YMKQQIK
+397 MQQIE
-404 AGHTRISYSVEP
+404 AGNTKFSYSVVP
-416 DYTTVHH
+416 DYTTIHH

>member
-1 MFKNTKQKVIA
+1 MFKNTKQRVIA

-25 GFAYANGAFTPATTP
+25 GFAYANGAFTPTATP

-65 AAANLTFAGTDV
+65 AAANLTFADTDV
-77 SATNPVS
+77 SVTNPVS

-120 AETKVTDSADENK
+120 AETKVADSADENK

-172 LDETNPDEVKSTVTV
+172 LDETNPDEVKSTVVV

-199 VQPTADTKTDAE
+199 VQPTADTKTDTE
-211 KTSDTKADSE
+211 KTSDV
-221 KTSDA
+221 
-226 TSDKKEDTN
+226 TSDKKEDAN
-235 ATSTDTPTE
+235 ATSNDAPAE

-257 FTMSEDTHDGLAD
+257 FTMSEDTHDGLAE

-281 KEVTDPTGTAITP
+281 KEVTDPAGTAITP

-342 AAPSNS
+342 
-348 SSYTAPS
+348 S

-376 TGSHYLTSDGHIFY
+376 TGSHYLTSDGRVFY
-390 DDNSLNA
+390 DDDSLENYA
-397 YMKQQIK
+397 MQQIE
-404 AGHTRISYSVEP
+404 AGNTKFSYSVVP
-416 DYTTVHH
+416 DYTTIHH

>member
-1 MFKNTKQKVIA
+1 MFKNTKQKIIA
-12 GVAGLAVVAALGA
+12 GVAGLAVVAALGT
-25 GFAYANGAFTPATTP
+25 GFAYANGAFTPAATP

-77 SATNPVS
+77 SVSNPVS

-133 DTDIKDVTYVVTD
+133 EADIKDVTYVVTD

-172 LDETNPDEVKSTVTV
+172 LDETNPDEVKSTVVV

-199 VQPTADTKTDAE
+199 VQPTADTKTEASSSDA
-211 KTSDTKADSE
+211 KTDSE

-226 TSDKKEDTN
+226 TSDKKEDAN

-257 FTMSEDTHDGLAD
+257 FTMSEDTHDGLAE

-281 KEVTDPTGTAITP
+281 KEVTDPAGTAITP

-307 EAPAPEKAETVA
+307 EAPAPEKADAVA

-332 PSNSSSYTAP
+332 PSSNNSSSSYSAP
-342 AAPSNS
+342 A
-348 SSYTAPS
+348 
-355 QPAQREKHYVVDV
+355 QPTQREKHYVVDI
-368 YAWDEQVQ
+368 YAWDEQVPN
-376 TGSHYLTSDGHIFY
+376 GYHYVTSDGHTFY
-390 DDNSLNA
+390 DKDSLNA
-397 YMKQQIK
+397 YAMQQLQ
-404 AGHTRISYSVEP
+404 AGNTKLSYSVVD
-416 DYTTVHH
+416 DYITVHH

>member
-1 MFKNTKQKVIA
+1 MFKITKQKVIA
-12 GVAGLAVVAALGA
+12 GVVGLAVVAALGT
-25 GFAYANGAFTPATTP
+25 GFAYAHGVFTPTSNP
-40 EAPATVAKANV
+40 EAPAAVAKANV

-133 DTDIKDVTYVVTD
+133 EADIKDVTYVVTD

-211 KTSDTKADSE
+211 KTSDV
-221 KTSDA
+221 
-226 TSDKKEDTN
+226 TSDKKEDAN
-235 ATSTDTPTE
+235 ATSTDAPAE

-257 FTMSEDTHDGLAD
+257 FTMSEDTHDGLAE
-270 DEKANVATSGG
+270 DEKPNVATSGG
-281 KEVTDPTGTAITP
+281 KEVTDPAGTAITP

-342 AAPSNS
+342 
-348 SSYTAPS
+348 S
-355 QPAQREKHYVVDV
+355 QPAQREKQKVWVVDRP
-368 YAWDEQVQ
+368 AWDEQVN
-376 TGSHYLTSDGHIFY
+376 TGSHYHTSDGHDFY
-390 DDNSLNA
+390 DDDSLTV
-397 YMKQQIK
+397 YMKQQLK
-404 AGHTRISYSVEP
+404 AGNTHLSYSVVE
-416 DYTTVHH
+416 DYTTIHH
-423 PEQGH
+423 PEEGH
-428 WE
+428 WEWQ

>member
-1 MFKNTKQKVIA
+1 MFKNTKQRIIA

-25 GFAYANGAFTPATTP
+25 GFAYANGAFTPASTP

-51 QRNMKQLTAANVTK
+51 QRQMKQLTAANVTK

-77 SATNPVS
+77 SVSNPVS

-211 KTSDTKADSE
+211 KTSDV
-221 KTSDA
+221 
-226 TSDKKEDTN
+226 TSDKKEDAN
-235 ATSTDTPTE
+235 ATSTDAPAE

-257 FTMSEDTHDGLAD
+257 FTMSEDTHDGLAE
-270 DEKANVATSGG
+270 DEKPNVATSGG
-281 KEVTDPTGTAITP
+281 KEVTDPAGTAITP

-342 AAPSNS
+342 
-348 SSYTAPS
+348 S
-355 QPAQREKHYVVDV
+355 QPAQREKQKVWVVDRP
-368 YAWDEQVQ
+368 AWDEQVLS
-376 TGSHYLTSDGHIFY
+376 GGHFITSDGHTFY
-390 DDNSLNA
+390 DKDSMTA
-397 YMKQQIK
+397 YVKQQIK
-404 AGHTRISYSVEP
+404 AGNTRISYSVVD
-416 DYTTVHH
+416 DYTTIHH

>member
-1 MFKNTKQKVIA
+1 MLKNTKQRVIA

-25 GFAYANGAFTPATTP
+25 GFAYANGAFTPAYAP

-77 SATNPVS
+77 SVTNPVS
-84 VSIADGHVMVTETSS
+84 VSIADGHVMVTEASS

-172 LDETNPDEVKSTVTV
+172 LDETNPDEVKSTVVV

-199 VQPTADTKTDAE
+199 VQPTADTKTE
-211 KTSDTKADSE
+211 TGTSDAKTDSE
-221 KTSDA
+221 KTYDA
-226 TSDKKEDTN
+226 TSDKKEDAN
-235 ATSTDTPTE
+235 ATSTDTPAE

-281 KEVTDPTGTAITP
+281 KEVTDPAGTAITP

-332 PSNSSSYTAP
+332 PSNSNSYAT
-342 AAPSNS
+342 
-348 SSYTAPS
+348 PS
-355 QPAQREKHYVVDV
+355 QPAQREKQRVWVVDKP
-368 YAWDEQVQ
+368 AWDEQVV
-376 TGSHYLTSDGHIFY
+376 SDSYIRMSDGTIFHSTA
-390 DDNSLNA
+390 DAIA
-397 YMKQQIK
+397 YMKAKFKQ
-404 AGHTRISYSVEP
+404 GVTNLSYSAE
-416 DYTTVHH
+416 DEYTTIHH
-423 PEQGH
+423 PEEGH
-428 WE
+428 WEWR

>member
-1 MFKNTKQKVIA
+1 MFKITKQKVIA
-12 GVAGLAVVAALGA
+12 GVVGLAVVAALGT
-25 GFAYANGAFTPATTP
+25 GFAYAHGVFTPTSNP
-40 EAPATVAKANV
+40 EAPAAVAKANV

-133 DTDIKDVTYVVTD
+133 EADIKDVTYVVTD

-172 LDETNPDEVKSTVTV
+172 LDETNPDEVKSTVVV

-199 VQPTADTKTDAE
+199 VQPTADTKTE
-211 KTSDTKADSE
+211 TGTSDAKTDSE

-226 TSDKKEDTN
+226 TSDKKEDAN
-235 ATSTDTPTE
+235 ATSTDTPAE

-270 DEKANVATSGG
+270 DEKPNVATSGG
-281 KEVTDPTGTAITP
+281 KEVTDPAGTAITP

-342 AAPSNS
+342 
-348 SSYTAPS
+348 S
-355 QPAQREKHYVVDV
+355 QPAQREKQKVWVVDKP
-368 YAWDEQVQ
+368 AWDETVQ
-376 TGSHYLTSDGHIFY
+376 TGEHIRMSDGTIFY
-390 DDNSLNA
+390 NKADAIA
-397 YMKQQIK
+397 YAKQQIK
-404 AGHTRISYSVEP
+404 AGNTHLSYSVEP
-416 DYTTVHH
+416 DYTTIHH
-423 PEQGH
+423 PEEGH
-428 WE
+428 WEWQ

>member
-1 MFKNTKQKVIA
+1 MLKTTKQKVIA
-12 GVAGLAVVAALGA
+12 GVAGLAVVAALGT
-25 GFAYANGAFTPATTP
+25 GFAYANGVFTPASTP
-40 EAPATVAKANV
+40 EAPAAVAKANV

-133 DTDIKDVTYVVTD
+133 EADIKDVTYVVAD

-172 LDETNPDEVKSTVTV
+172 LDETNPDEVKSTVIV

-199 VQPTADTKTDAE
+199 VQPTADTKTETETSDTKADAE
-211 KTSDTKADSE
+211 KTSDT
-221 KTSDA
+221 
-226 TSDKKEDTN
+226 TSDKKEDA
-235 ATSTDTPTE
+235 ATAETPAE

-257 FTMSEDTHDGLAD
+257 FTMSEDTHDGLAE

-281 KEVTDPTGTAITP
+281 KEVTDPAGTAITP

-307 EAPAPEKAETVA
+307 EAPAPEKADTVA
-319 QNAPEPSYSAPAA
+319 QNAPEPSYSVPAA
-332 PSNSSSYTAP
+332 PSNS
-342 AAPSNS
+342 N
-348 SSYTAPS
+348 SYTAPS
-355 QPAQREKHYVVDV
+355 QPAQREKQRVWVVDRP
-368 YAWDEQVQ
+368 AWDEQVN
-376 TGSHYLTSDGHIFY
+376 TGSHYHTSDGHDFY
-390 DDNSLNA
+390 DDDSLTV
-397 YMKQQIK
+397 YMKQQLK
-404 AGHTRISYSVEP
+404 AGNTKISYSVVE
-416 DYTTVHH
+416 DFTTVHH
-423 PEQGH
+423 PEEGH
-428 WE
+428 WEWQ

>member
-1 MFKNTKQKVIA
+1 MFKNTKQRVIA
-12 GVAGLAVVAALGA
+12 GVAGLAVVAALGT
-25 GFAYANGAFTPATTP
+25 GYAYANGVFTPTATP

-51 QRNMKQLTAANVTK
+51 QRQMKQLTAANVTK

-77 SATNPVS
+77 SVTNPVS

-120 AETKVTDSADENK
+120 AETRVTDSVDENK
-133 DTDIKDVTYVVTD
+133 EADIKDVTYVVTD

-152 IAVTEEPTADAV
+152 IAVTEEPTAEAV

-172 LDETNPDEVKSTVTV
+172 LDETNPDEVKSTVVV

-211 KTSDTKADSE
+211 KTSDV
-221 KTSDA
+221 
-226 TSDKKEDTN
+226 TSDKKEDAN
-235 ATSTDTPTE
+235 ATSTDTPAE

-281 KEVTDPTGTAITP
+281 KEVTDPAGTAITP

-319 QNAPEPSYSAPAA
+319 QNAPKPSYSAPAS
-332 PSNSSSYTAP
+332 PSNS
-342 AAPSNS
+342 N
-348 SSYTAPS
+348 SYTAPS
-355 QPAQREKHYVVDV
+355 QPAQREKQRVWVVDRP
-368 YAWDEQVQ
+368 AWDEQVPN
-376 TGSHYLTSDGHIFY
+376 GYHYLFSDGHI
-390 DDNSLNA
+390 A
-397 YMKQQIK
+397 YTDEESIAYAKAKLK
-404 AGHTRISYSVEP
+404 AGVRKLSYSIVD
-416 DYTTVHH
+416 DYITVHH
-423 PEQGH
+423 PEEGH
-428 WE
+428 WEWQ

>member
-12 GVAGLAVVAALGA
+12 GGATLAVVAALGA
-25 GFAYANGAFTPATTP
+25 GVAYANGAFTPAATP

-133 DTDIKDVTYVVTD
+133 EADIKDVTYVVTD

-199 VQPTADTKTDAE
+199 VQPTADTKTETA
-211 KTSDTKADSE
+211 TSDTKADSE

-226 TSDKKEDTN
+226 TSDKKEDAN
-235 ATSTDTPTE
+235 ATSTDTPAE

-281 KEVTDPTGTAITP
+281 KEVTDPAGTAITP

-342 AAPSNS
+342 
-348 SSYTAPS
+348 S
-355 QPAQREKHYVVDV
+355 QPAQREKQRVWVVDKP
-368 YAWDEQVQ
+368 AWDEEVPN
-376 TGSHYLTSDGHIFY
+376 GYHYVMSDGTIFY
-390 DDNSLNA
+390 NA
-397 YMKQQIK
+397 SDVTAYAKQQIK
-404 AGHTRISYSVEP
+404 AGNTHLSYSVVD

-423 PEQGH
+423 PEEGH
-428 WE
+428 WEWQ

>member
-12 GVAGLAVVAALGA
+12 GGATLAVVAALGA
-25 GFAYANGAFTPATTP
+25 GFAYANGAFTPAATP

-133 DTDIKDVTYVVTD
+133 EADIKDVTYVVTD

-172 LDETNPDEVKSTVTV
+172 LDETNPDEVKSTVVV

-199 VQPTADTKTDAE
+199 VQPTADTKTEAA
-211 KTSDTKADSE
+211 TSDTKADSE

-226 TSDKKEDTN
+226 TSDKKEDANT
-235 ATSTDTPTE
+235 TSTD

-281 KEVTDPTGTAITP
+281 KEVTDPAGTAITP

-332 PSNSSSYTAP
+332 PSNSSSYAT
-342 AAPSNS
+342 
-348 SSYTAPS
+348 PS
-355 QPAQREKHYVVDV
+355 QPAQREKQKVWVVDRQ
-368 YAWDEQVQ
+368 AWDETVE
-376 TGSHYLTSDGHIFY
+376 TGSHYRMSDGTIFY
-390 DDNSLNA
+390 NA
-397 YMKQQIK
+397 SDVTAYAKQQIK
-404 AGHTRISYSVEP
+404 AGNTHLSYSVEP
-416 DYTTVHH
+416 DYTTIHH
-423 PEQGH
+423 PEEGH
-428 WE
+428 WEWK